1 MDQRAAD
8 ELGASPRPSWRVPGR
23 GRRQTAEGR
32 QAISERS
39 VEHAT
44 IVIERR
50 YPASR
55 ERTFAA
61 WADVEAKARWLGASA
76 GALELDFRVGGRE
89 RHRGTLPD
97 GRVYTYQ
104 AVYQDIVRPRRIL
117 YTYEMLLD
125 DSRISISLA
134 TAEFTPEHD
143 GTRLLF
149 TEQGAFLDGHEMP
162 ARRDKGMGSLL
173 DALGKELQS
182 EQAATR
188 TTDGQPRGGDGS
200 A

>member
-1 MDQRAAD
+1 M
-8 ELGASPRPSWRVPGR
+8 
-23 GRRQTAEGR
+23 
-32 QAISERS
+32 SERS

-50 YPASR
+50 YPASP

-61 WADVEAKARWLGASA
+61 WADVEAKARWLGASE
-76 GALELDFRVGGRE
+76 GELELDFRVGGGE

-104 AVYQDIVRPRRIL
+104 AVYQDILRPRRIL

-125 DSRISISLA
+125 DRRISISLA

>member
-1 MDQRAAD
+1 M
-8 ELGASPRPSWRVPGR
+8 
-23 GRRQTAEGR
+23 
-32 QAISERS
+32 SERS

-50 YPASR
+50 YPASP

-61 WADVEAKARWLGASA
+61 WADVAAKARWLGVPA
-76 GALELDFRVGGRE
+76 GELELDFRVGGGE

-125 DSRISISLA
+125 DSRVSISLA

-143 GTRLLF
+143 GTRLVF
-149 TEQGAFLDGHEMP
+149 TEQGAFLDGHEAP
-162 ARRDKGMGSLL
+162 ARRDMGMAGLL
-173 DALGKELQS
+173 DALGEELQS
-182 EQAATR
+182 EQMSGR
-188 TTDGQPRGGDGS
+188 YGS
-200 A
+200 VAGSEGLSEPG

>member
-1 MDQRAAD
+1 M
-8 ELGASPRPSWRVPGR
+8 
-23 GRRQTAEGR
+23 
-32 QAISERS
+32 SERS
-39 VEHAT
+39 VDHAT

-50 YPASR
+50 YPASP

-61 WADVEAKARWLGASA
+61 WADVAAKARWFGVAE
-76 GALELDFRVGGRE
+76 GELELDCRVGGEEHHSGR
-89 RHRGTLPD
+89 LPD

-104 AVYQDIVRPRRIL
+104 AVYQDIIPPRRIL

-143 GTRLLF
+143 GTRLVF
-149 TEQGAFLDGHEMP
+149 TEQGAFLDGHEPP
-162 ARRDKGMGSLL
+162 ARRDEGMGSLL

-182 EQAATR
+182 
-188 TTDGQPRGGDGS
+188 DPPSPRLNG
-200 A
+200 

>member
-1 MDQRAAD
+1 M
-8 ELGASPRPSWRVPGR
+8 
-23 GRRQTAEGR
+23 
-32 QAISERS
+32 SERS

-50 YPASR
+50 YPASP

-61 WADVEAKARWLGASA
+61 CADVEAKARWLGASE
-76 GALELDFRVGGRE
+76 GELELDFRVGGGE

-104 AVYQDIVRPRRIL
+104 AVYRDILRPRRIL

-125 DSRISISLA
+125 DRRISISLA

>member
-1 MDQRAAD
+1 M
-8 ELGASPRPSWRVPGR
+8 
-23 GRRQTAEGR
+23 
-32 QAISERS
+32 SERS

-50 YPASR
+50 YPASP

-61 WADVEAKARWLGASA
+61 WADVEAKARWFGVLEG
-76 GALELDFRVGGRE
+76 GLELDFRVGGRE
-89 RHRGTLPD
+89 RHGGTLPD
-97 GRVYTYQ
+97 GRAYTYQ

-117 YTYEMLLD
+117 YTYEMHLD

-134 TAEFTPEHD
+134 TAEFTPERD

-149 TEQGAFLDGHEMP
+149 TEQGAFLDGHEAP
-162 ARRDKGMGSLL
+162 AGRDKGMGSLL
-173 DALGKELQS
+173 DALGEELQS

-188 TTDGQPRGGDGS
+188 RTDGQPPGGDGS

>member
-1 MDQRAAD
+1 M
-8 ELGASPRPSWRVPGR
+8 
-23 GRRQTAEGR
+23 
-32 QAISERS
+32 SERS

-50 YPASR
+50 YPASP

-61 WADVEAKARWLGASA
+61 WADVAAKARWLGVS
-76 GALELDFRVGGRE
+76 GGELELDFRVGGAE

-97 GRVYTYQ
+97 GSVYTYQ

-143 GTRLLF
+143 GTRLVF
-149 TEQGAFLDGHEMP
+149 TEQGAFLDGHEAP
-162 ARRDKGMGSLL
+162 ARRDEGMGSLL
-173 DALGKELQS
+173 DALGRELRS
-182 EQAATR
+182 EQAGTQ

>member
-1 MDQRAAD
+1 M
-8 ELGASPRPSWRVPGR
+8 
-23 GRRQTAEGR
+23 
-32 QAISERS
+32 SERS

-50 YPASR
+50 YPASP

-61 WADVEAKARWLGASA
+61 RADFEAKARRLGVSE
-76 GALELDFRVGGRE
+76 GELELDFRVGGRE
-89 RHRGTLPD
+89 RHQGTLPN
-97 GRVYTYQ
+97 GPVYTYQ
-104 AVYQDIVRPRRIL
+104 AVYQNIVRPRRIL
-117 YTYEMLLD
+117 YTYEMHLD
-125 DSRISISLA
+125 DTRISISLA
-134 TAEFTPEHD
+134 TVEFTPEHD

-162 ARRDKGMGSLL
+162 ARRDKGMGTLL
-173 DALGKELQS
+173 DVLSMELQS

-188 TTDGQPRGGDGS
+188 TTDAPPRGGDGS

>member
-1 MDQRAAD
+1 M
-8 ELGASPRPSWRVPGR
+8 
-23 GRRQTAEGR
+23 
-32 QAISERS
+32 SERS

-50 YPASR
+50 YPASP

-61 WADVEAKARWLGASA
+61 WADVEAKARWFGVSE
-76 GALELDFRVGGRE
+76 GGLELDFRVGGAE

-134 TAEFTPEHD
+134 TAEFAPEHD

-149 TEQGAFLDGHEMP
+149 TEQGAFLDGHETP

-173 DALGKELQS
+173 DALGMELQS
-182 EQAATR
+182 EKAATR
-188 TTDGQPRGGDGS
+188 TTDAPPRWGEGS

>member
-1 MDQRAAD
+1 M
-8 ELGASPRPSWRVPGR
+8 
-23 GRRQTAEGR
+23 
-32 QAISERS
+32 SERS

-50 YPASR
+50 YPASP

-61 WADVEAKARWLGASA
+61 WADVEAKARWLGVSE
-76 GALELDFRVGGRE
+76 GELELDFRVGGGE
-89 RHRGTLPD
+89 RHGGTLPD

-117 YTYEMLLD
+117 YTYEMRLD
-125 DSRISISLA
+125 DTRISISLA
-134 TAEFTPEHD
+134 TAEFMPEHD

-149 TEQGAFLDGHEMP
+149 TEQGAFLDGHETP
-162 ARRDKGMGSLL
+162 ARRDQGMGSLL
-173 DALGKELQS
+173 DALGKELKS

>member
-1 MDQRAAD
+1 M
-8 ELGASPRPSWRVPGR
+8 
-23 GRRQTAEGR
+23 
-32 QAISERS
+32 SERS

-50 YPASR
+50 YPASP

-61 WADVEAKARWLGASA
+61 WADVEAKARWLGVSE
-76 GALELDFRVGGRE
+76 GELELDFRVGGAE

-134 TAEFTPEHD
+134 TAEFTPEQD

-162 ARRDKGMGSLL
+162 ARRDMGMGRLL
-173 DALGKELQS
+173 DALGTELQS
-182 EQAATR
+182 DQAATR